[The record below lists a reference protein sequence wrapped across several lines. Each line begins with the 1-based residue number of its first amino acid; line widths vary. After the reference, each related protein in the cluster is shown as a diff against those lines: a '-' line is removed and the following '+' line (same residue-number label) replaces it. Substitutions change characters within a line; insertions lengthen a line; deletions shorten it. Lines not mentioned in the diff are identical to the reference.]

1 MPRTQYISP
10 GALRNLGIRGYL
22 YYRTVAMDRVNTYV
36 TGFDHRNYYPA
47 DYLVCSYGF
56 SIHRLSS
63 LPRPSGRG
71 RRVMLL
77 ILMLSV
83 FIGVWESKE
92 L

>member
-1 MPRTQYISP
+1 MIKNDSENAYYYVFDP
-10 GALRNLGIRGYL
+10 GSSY
-22 YYRTVAMDRVNTYV
+22 VAYDINR
-36 TGFDHRNYYPA
+36 F
-47 DYLVCSYGF
+47 YGF
-56 SIHRLSS
+56 SLRCLSS

-71 RRVMLL
+71 RRVMLQ